1 MSGAGTPL
9 CILFYVSIIFLCFVA
24 FSCLFFLLL
33 KNDFTSRLSVGL
45 GVGVAAAA
53 VCGVW
58 AGGRGEQVERECFGW
73 CVFILWRT
81 GNAHDLFVLHTIFM
95 SLLRFLEVMLSAF
108 MAWGGRGLC
117 RLEL

>member
-1 MSGAGTPL
+1 M
-9 CILFYVSIIFLCFVA
+9 
-24 FSCLFFLLL
+24 
-33 KNDFTSRLSVGL
+33 GL
-45 GVGVAAAA
+45 GGGVAAAA

-58 AGGRGEQVERECFGW
+58 AGGRGEQVERECLGW
-73 CVFILWRT
+73 CFFYT
-81 GNAHDLFVLHTIFM
+81 FEDGNAYDLFVLHTIFM